1 VPLNGNRPFI
11 SMSLSS
17 SFYPQR
23 PQAQFDRCNRFKR
36 ALWSLVWLCLFRP
49 SPRIAFAWRRGLLR
63 LFGARLAATA
73 QVYPSTRVWAPWN
86 LAMHAHAVLGESV
99 DCQSVGLIE
108 IGADVAVSQYVHL
121 CAASHAID
129 SPDHATTIGTIRLEP
144 GCWVFAGAFIGPN
157 VTVGR
162 GAVVG
167 ARSVVVQS
175 VPALQV
181 VAGNPAKCIRQRAAE
196 WALPSH

>member
-1 VPLNGNRPFI
+1 
-11 SMSLSS
+11 MSLSS

-108 IGADVAVSQYVHL
+108 IGADVAVNTCIYVRL
-121 CAASHAID
+121 RMRSIVRITRPRSARFAS
-129 SPDHATTIGTIRLEP
+129 
-144 GCWVFAGAFIGPN
+144 N
-157 VTVGR
+157 
-162 GAVVG
+162 
-167 ARSVVVQS
+167 
-175 VPALQV
+175 
-181 VAGNPAKCIRQRAAE
+181 RAAGCLRVPLL
-196 WALPSH
+196 APM